1 MNVTLPP
8 PAALQAA
15 QISPAVPNQDA
26 TAFAEGNETREKF
39 HSVMGEM
46 IFGQILK
53 AMRKT
58 VGKPAYF
65 HGGRAEE
72 IFTQQLDQVLAEKI
86 SEASAER
93 FLEPM
98 YQLWTLG
105 RK

>member
-8 PAALQAA
+8 PAVLQAA
-15 QISPAVPNQDA
+15 EYPPTAPSRDA
-26 TAFAEGNETREKF
+26 TALAEGDETREKF

-46 IFGQILK
+46 IFSQILK

-86 SEASAER
+86 SKASGET